1 MYLYELYRK
10 SPEAFLS
17 LARKPWVQNGIG
29 IRELTALSNIL
40 EISHRDQKIAA
51 RLVNM
56 PFLETFEADDLLP
69 IQILRELRRTEL
81 ERLVADPML
90 SGGIADSQIG
100 IVALLALR
108 IQEPDASALVESL
121 PWVRDGLA
129 VSEQYAVLRLRELG
143 LTSLKVLQVVAS
155 KSWLQDSPNSD
166 EMFVLSILASMSLP
180 SHTHS
185 FEATALQIVDMPF
198 LDIIDGADSAAMS
211 SLWRLFYEADG
222 EYLQKVLSHPTLR
235 DGITDEHTMAVA
247 AVGQVIRYRPEL
259 LEVLLDPQQIKV
271 EKRVVDLPYTGET
284 IASVIHVTPDA
295 TYPTMDI
302 LEQVLRRQEGFM
314 KIPFPKTY
322 VGLLVADA
330 TPAAGGEGPSGLLT
344 VDPGL
349 EENKHIIA
357 HELAHTYWALPSV
370 WITEGGAEFFSA
382 ISADVVFSSNDCDI
396 ADNLSELD
404 HLELERALEG
414 LPPVARSSRCA
425 YTLGRALFLDLH
437 ESLGESASSAGFSR
451 LYETMRDQAYDEECG
466 GIEVGAC
473 YVTAA
478 FVTDADAE
486 SAAIAEPIIRRHYYG
501 E

>member
-1 MYLYELYRK
+1 M
-10 SPEAFLS
+10 
-17 LARKPWVQNGIG
+17 
-29 IRELTALSNIL
+29 
-40 EISHRDQKIAA
+40 
-51 RLVNM
+51 
-56 PFLETFEADDLLP
+56 
-69 IQILRELRRTEL
+69 
-81 ERLVADPML
+81 
-90 SGGIADSQIG
+90 
-100 IVALLALR
+100 
-108 IQEPDASALVESL
+108 
-121 PWVRDGLA
+121 
-129 VSEQYAVLRLRELG
+129 LRELG
-143 LTSLKVLQVVAS
+143 LSSLKVLQVVAS

-166 EMFVLSILASMSLP
+166 EMFVLSILASMSSP

-185 FEATALQIVDMPF
+185 DEATALQIVDMPF

-222 EYLQKVLSHPTLR
+222 EYLQAVLSHPTLR
-235 DGITDEHTMAVA
+235 GGITDEHRMVVA
-247 AVGQVIRYRPEL
+247 AVGQVIRHRPEL

-302 LEQVLRRQEGFM
+302 LERSLRRQEGFM

-330 TPAAGGEGPSGLLT
+330 TPAAGGGGPTGLLT

-370 WITEGGAEFFSA
+370 WITEGGADFFSA
-382 ISADVVFSSNDCDI
+382 ISADVVFSSDLCGI
-396 ADNLSELD
+396 VDNLSELD
-404 HLELERALEG
+404 HLERERAVKG
-414 LPPVARSSRCA
+414 LPSVSRSSHCA
-425 YTLGRALFLDLH
+425 YALGRALFLDLH

-473 YVTAA
+473 YMMAA
-478 FVTDADAE
+478 FVTDADSE
-486 SAAIAEPIIRRHYYG
+486 SAAIAEPIIRRHYFG